1 MRIPVLVVAC
11 VALAVP
17 AGCGS
22 DDSSDNSGG
31 GSADKAPA
39 KTTKST
45 TGGAK
50 APGVVMKDIAFKPT
64 SLSVKKGATVT
75 WTNEDSVGHDVTG
88 TGGPATFKSGAPGG
102 LANGDTF
109 KHTFTKP
116 GTYDYVCT
124 VHSNMKASV
133 TVK

>member
-1 MRIPVLVVAC
+1 MRIPILLVAC
-11 VALAVP
+11 VALALP

-22 DDSSDNSGG
+22 NDNKSSS
-31 GSADKAPA
+31 SADKAPA

-45 TGGAK
+45 SGGAK
-50 APGVVMKDIAFKPT
+50 APGVVMKGIAFKPT

-75 WTNEDSVGHDVTG
+75 WTNEDSVGHDVTS
-88 TGGPATFKSGAPGG
+88 TGGPASFKSGSPGG

-124 VHSNMKASV
+124 VHSNMKASI

>member
-1 MRIPVLVVAC
+1 MRLPVLVVAC

-22 DDSSDNSGG
+22 SDNGSSS
-31 GSADKAPA
+31 SADKKPA

-45 TGGAK
+45 SGGAK
-50 APGVVMKDIAFKPT
+50 APSVTYKDIAIHPT
-64 SLSVKKGATVT
+64 ALSVKKGTSVT
-75 WTNEDSVGHDVTG
+75 WTNEDSVGHDVTS
-88 TGGPATFKSGAPGG
+88 TGGPAKFKSGPSGG
-102 LANGDTF
+102 MAQGATF

-116 GTYDYVCT
+116 GTYKYVCT
-124 VHSNMKASV
+124 VHPNMTGSV